1 MGYYKNDYELF
12 LKKFNNVD
20 DVILSSKGTFRYKTV
35 DKNGSY
41 FLTET
46 DMYFIREKDDF
57 AYKIPFTDISI
68 HERKKKNLKDDLY
81 LNYGETLSTKV
92 TMFDSGTYEAVIVL
106 IKIAKPL
113 ADEKANIDK
122 QRNDIKKSN
131 ERLSWKIKKK

>member
-1 MGYYKNDYELF
+1 
-12 LKKFNNVD
+12 
-20 DVILSSKGTFRYKTV
+20 
-35 DKNGSY
+35 
-41 FLTET
+41 
-46 DMYFIREKDDF
+46 MYFIREKDDF

-131 ERLSWKIKKK
+131 ERLSWKIKKNKSRTR